1 MMLPRFPD
9 GWQVRQGARTGVTI
23 IHGWD
28 SRQGLVVT
36 LVVAGVLVP
45 LLLAASVWAALV
57 AFLTC
62 LVVGMGLGYR
72 LVIAPEGLIYQRT
85 WYGVRWR
92 RRPLSLKTP
101 VVEWSTFE
109 EPESE
114 ALVLES
120 KPPITLP
127 APRAGVETLRQAL
140 QEAIQRAAASTP
152 AEPRG

>member
-1 MMLPRFPD
+1 MVFARFPD
-9 GWQVRQGARTGVTI
+9 GWHVRQGAREGVTL

-57 AFLTC
+57 ALLTC

-72 LVIAPEGLIYQRT
+72 LEIAPEGLVYQRT
-85 WYGVRWR
+85 WYGMRWR
-92 RRPLSLKTP
+92 RRSLSLKTP
-101 VVEWSTFE
+101 VLEWSTFE

-120 KPPITLP
+120 KPPINLP

-140 QEAIQRAAASTP
+140 QEAIQRAVASAP
-152 AEPRG
+152 AEPQG